1 MKKGV
6 GVKRL
11 FGRGVCMCIGHLYKI
26 DYVLS
31 GKEGRKEEF
40 QPRGPAKK
48 KEKKEIRR
56 DFFHEKKK
64 KERILERNEKRPCNL
79 TECLSTHIPHS
90 PSHNPS
96 HSISCNILLLKLHR

>member
-64 KERILERNEKRPCNL
+64 RK
-79 TECLSTHIPHS
+79 
-90 PSHNPS
+90 NP
-96 HSISCNILLLKLHR
+96 